1 MELFATS
8 ALLKKQ
14 FNLSAGTSDF
24 GEGVTSTICTFSSD
38 FDFSPI
44 RPDAPLSQE
53 ELNILTENGKDGN
66 FTFRYPVFYDSQLKG
81 KNNKAILLLHG
92 LNERSWEKYLSW
104 AYFLVKHTGR
114 SVIMFPIAFHM
125 NRTPQ
130 KWGNAR
136 LMHSLSDYRRRNKN
150 VQNTSFANLAL
161 SLRMEYT
168 PQMFPISGTQTY
180 FDLVK
185 LCTEIKEG
193 RHELFEANTSV
204 NIFAYSIG
212 ALLAEI
218 LLIANPASLFS
229 GERAFLFCG
238 GASVDKMNPN
248 SKSIIDSE
256 ATRQLNEFLKC
267 NYKVSD
273 LMRIPEQNMPLLP
286 KAWDSFRYLSC
297 GDCCTRERD
306 LALAGIKGQIKT
318 LGLGFDSVIS
328 PRAIEETLHSN
339 FSILSPRYPGSHE
352 NPFPFL
358 KDEQGREVEN
368 TFNTIFSEASEF
380 LA

>member
-8 ALLKKQ
+8 ALLKKH
-14 FNLSAGTSDF
+14 FSLSSGTYDF
-24 GEGVTSTICTFSSD
+24 GEGVKSTICTFSSD

-66 FTFRYPVFYDSQLKG
+66 FTFRYPVFYDSRQKE

-130 KWGNAR
+130 HWGNAR
-136 LMHSLSDYRRRNKN
+136 LMHSLSDFRRKNKN
-150 VQNTSFANLAL
+150 VQNTSFVNLAL

-168 PQMFPISGTQTY
+168 PQMFPISGIQTY

-185 LCTEIKEG
+185 LCTQIKEG

-256 ATRQLNEFLKC
+256 ATKQLNDFLKC

-286 KAWDSFRYLSC
+286 KAWDSFRYMSTGDSC
-297 GDCCTRERD
+297 IKERD
-306 LALAGIKGQIKT
+306 LALAGISKQIRT

-328 PRAIEETLHSN
+328 PQAIEETLHSN
-339 FSILSPRYPGSHE
+339 FSILSPEYPGSHE
-352 NPFPFL
+352 NPFPCL
-358 KDEQGREVEN
+358 KDEHGREVED
-368 TFNTIFSEASEF
+368 TFNMIFSEASEF